1 MAFTCIWSC
10 PGHGMVRPNAA
21 LVTVTAA
28 PGWPTGVTTTEAWYC
43 FAGSRPVMSASCDEV
58 GPELRPLTE

>member
-1 MAFTCIWSC
+1 
-10 PGHGMVRPNAA
+10 MVRPNAA